1 MTAPE
6 TRLIHTRK
14 ERLGRKTV
22 NPPVERASTVLFE
35 TTEALYGPKPTYG
48 RMGLTVHRELEA
60 ALCELEGASAARLT
74 SNGLQAVSLAVASV
88 VTAGDHVLVCDS
100 AYGPTR
106 RFCERRLTAMGVEA
120 TFFPPRIGDGIAA
133 LIQPNTKAIL
143 MESPGSLTFE
153 IIDTPAI
160 VKIAQANNITTI
172 LDNTWGV
179 GLHHQPLALGVDI
192 SVQALTKYVVGHA
205 DALGGAVMTTDDKI
219 ADRIARTSE
228 DWGLSLA
235 PDDAY
240 LCLRGL
246 RTLHTRLKAHEA
258 AGLEMAHW
266 LGALDD
272 VADILHPALPSH
284 PDHAIWQRDF
294 SGSCGLF
301 GFVLNPA
308 PAAAVNAMVEA
319 MRLFG
324 MGFSWGGYES
334 LLIPCDDQL
343 ERSQG
348 DWTETRAGPLLR
360 IHVGLEAP
368 SDLKADLQ
376 TAFSALRTAK

>member
-100 AYGPTR
+100 AYGPAR

-205 DALGGAVMTTDDKI
+205 DALGGAVVTTDDKI

-348 DWTETRAGPLLR
+348 DWTETRVGPLLR

>member
-100 AYGPTR
+100 AYGPAR

-205 DALGGAVMTTDDKI
+205 DALGGAVVTTDDKI

>member
-1 MTAPE
+1 
-6 TRLIHTRK
+6 
-14 ERLGRKTV
+14 
-22 NPPVERASTVLFE
+22 
-35 TTEALYGPKPTYG
+35 
-48 RMGLTVHRELEA
+48 
-60 ALCELEGASAARLT
+60 
-74 SNGLQAVSLAVASV
+74 
-88 VTAGDHVLVCDS
+88 
-100 AYGPTR
+100 
-106 RFCERRLTAMGVEA
+106 
-120 TFFPPRIGDGIAA
+120 
-133 LIQPNTKAIL
+133 
-143 MESPGSLTFE
+143 
-153 IIDTPAI
+153 
-160 VKIAQANNITTI
+160 
-172 LDNTWGV
+172 
-179 GLHHQPLALGVDI
+179 
-192 SVQALTKYVVGHA
+192 
-205 DALGGAVMTTDDKI
+205 
-219 ADRIARTSE
+219 
-228 DWGLSLA
+228 
-235 PDDAY
+235 
-240 LCLRGL
+240 
-246 RTLHTRLKAHEA
+246 
-258 AGLEMAHW
+258 MAHW